1 MMDLL
6 SVEMCIDSYKTKMNM
21 AKFSTVS
28 LVISLA
34 ATFSVVFGC
43 GVLPAGQE
51 SSRPFTVT
59 GFTTLPVAM
68 VYSTATNVQA
78 TFPGIATSEAGA
90 VGFVQRLVMET
101 IFDVLERQG
110 RSALLPD
117 AVISAILGQLSVT
130 ISYKPLS
137 CEMAGGP
144 DQMLNMKTACIIVD
158 STVTGICTTT
168 ENVKC
173 DAAQMVTITPIN
185 ATISG
190 TLTTSNIIMAS
201 WSRAMWQ
208 SVVDRAVRML
218 ASGPF
223 RSHFLSAIATV
234 GGN

>member
-144 DQMLNMKTACIIVD
+144 DQMCGSSILKTIKLCKQRSVRYRKAKDVLVILQLYNSHAWTDVGM
-158 STVTGICTTT
+158 SQ
-168 ENVKC
+168 NVGK
-173 DAAQMVTITPIN
+173 
-185 ATISG
+185 
-190 TLTTSNIIMAS
+190 
-201 WSRAMWQ
+201 
-208 SVVDRAVRML
+208 
-218 ASGPF
+218 
-223 RSHFLSAIATV
+223 LS
-234 GGN
+234 